1 MHRRVFLRGLAAA
14 ATAASAALG
23 AACALPAATRSS
35 QPKPAAVRTFKAAYL
50 RLGFGGIEVTHQLGL
65 LERKGW
71 QIEWTAVDQ
80 ISALVNVFS
89 SGQVDI
95 VDMAATIVGQM
106 YEQGVKLRVF
116 GAGVGTLGALL
127 LGANSSVQS
136 VPELRG
142 RRVGGLPAG
151 TTTQDI
157 NATVRKIHGLDLLTD
172 TQFVPSTTVPDVVNL
187 LTRGDVE
194 AAFVWEPTTTQL
206 VRSGVGRVLATQQGL
221 WEQASGSQATEVHVV
236 FMAAPPIVDEYP
248 ELLRDINEAQA
259 HVAELWKQR
268 DAQAVT
274 AMQQV
279 TTLPPEIIEEAFGRT
294 SPLAGLDNQLIDT
307 FLAQLRFNREYG
319 TALQTDVWTQ
329 DAARVRNELFAV
341 EHVVRQGASVN

>member
-1 MHRRVFLRGLAAA
+1 MHRRVFLHGLAAVG
-14 ATAASAALG
+14 AASAAGLG
-23 AACALPAATRSS
+23 AACALPTLSGGAQPRSTAA
-35 QPKPAAVRTFKAAYL
+35 RTFKAAYL
-50 RLGFGGIEVTHQLGL
+50 RLGFGGIEITQQLGL

-71 QIEWTAVDQ
+71 NIEWSAVDQ
-80 ISALVNVFS
+80 INALVNVFS
-89 SGQVDI
+89 SGQADL

-127 LGANSSVQS
+127 VAANSSVQS

-157 NATVRKIHGLDLLTD
+157 NATVRKIHGFDLLTD

-194 AAFVWEPTTTQL
+194 AVFCWEPTTTQL
-206 VRSGVGRVLATQQGL
+206 VRSGVGRVLATQQAL
-221 WEQASGSQATEVHVV
+221 WEEASGSRATEVHVV
-236 FMAAPPIVDEYP
+236 YLTTPRIVDEYP
-248 ELLRDINEAQA
+248 DLLRDVNEAQA
-259 HVAELWKQR
+259 QVATLWQQR
-268 DAQAVT
+268 DAQAVN

-279 TTLPPEIIEEAFGRT
+279 TSLPPETIDAAFAGT
-294 SPLAGLDNQLIDT
+294 SPLAGLDDQVIET

-319 TALQTDVWTQ
+319 SVLRSDVWTQ
-329 DAARVRNELFAV
+329 DPARVREDLFATLAP
-341 EHVVRQGASVN
+341 HSR

>member
-1 MHRRVFLRGLAAA
+1 LARTALPTATRGSQPNR
-14 ATAASAALG
+14 TAA
-23 AACALPAATRSS
+23 
-35 QPKPAAVRTFKAAYL
+35 RTFKVAYL

-65 LERKGW
+65 LERKSW
-71 QIEWTAVDQ
+71 SIEWTAVDQ

-89 SGQVDI
+89 SGQVDV

-106 YEQGVKLRVF
+106 YEGGVKLRVF

-127 LGANSSVQS
+127 VGANSSVQS

-142 RRVGGLPAG
+142 RWVGGLPAG

-172 TQFVPSTTVPDVVNL
+172 TQFVPSTTIPDVVNL

-194 AAFVWEPTTTQL
+194 AAFTWEPTTTQL
-206 VRSGVGRVLATQQGL
+206 VSSGVGRVLATQQGL
-221 WEQASGSQATEVHVV
+221 WEQASGSQSTEVHVV
-236 FMAAPPIVDEYP
+236 FMTTPQIVDDYP
-248 ELLRDINEAQA
+248 DLLRDVNEAQSHIA
-259 HVAELWKQR
+259 ALWKAR
-268 DAQAVT
+268 DAEAVT

-279 TTLPPEIIEEAFGRT
+279 TSLPPEIIAEAFGRT
-294 SPLAGLDNQLIDT
+294 SPLAGLDDQQIET

-319 TALQTDVWTQ
+319 TALQSDVWTQ
-329 DAARVRNELFAV
+329 DAARVRDNLFV
-341 EHVVRQGASVN
+341 TLQ